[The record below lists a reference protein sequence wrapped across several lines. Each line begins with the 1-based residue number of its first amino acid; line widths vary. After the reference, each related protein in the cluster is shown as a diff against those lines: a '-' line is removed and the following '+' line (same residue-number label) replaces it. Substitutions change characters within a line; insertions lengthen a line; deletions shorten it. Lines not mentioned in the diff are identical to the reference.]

1 MKDDSNIELSYDNYL
16 FEYLDTLT
24 NKYNLNSGSVKTSLF
39 NIVKECQKMSLQV
52 FKKLEYEK
60 MVDIYEF
67 ILKFNTLFHLSSDL
81 LKDMKEIIN
90 EKSSTSNIIVLHPTI
105 NDVLNDNIFKLEH
118 NEDTFYIPLW
128 HHELYYKD
136 GIIVKIIPELDDNTQ
151 IDEYNNLHIY
161 LYEDVCE
168 LFTRGCL
175 EYKIEERTFKVR
187 CSDISMEKTQI
198 ITLCKK
204 GPSTIHTNE
213 ENIFD
218 NTNRANIYIHLTLYN
233 K

>member
-1 MKDDSNIELSYDNYL
+1 MDFEIAVNILELKGTFTKNDLKKAYRKKCLQYHPDKNPYGEEVFKLVNEANQFLNKYLNEKEGLKDDSNIELSYDNYL

-118 NEDTFYIPLW
+118 NEDTFYIP
-128 HHELYYKD
+128 
-136 GIIVKIIPELDDNTQ
+136 
-151 IDEYNNLHIY
+151 
-161 LYEDVCE
+161 
-168 LFTRGCL
+168 
-175 EYKIEERTFKVR
+175 
-187 CSDISMEKTQI
+187 
-198 ITLCKK
+198 
-204 GPSTIHTNE
+204 
-213 ENIFD
+213 
-218 NTNRANIYIHLTLYN
+218 
-233 K
+233 